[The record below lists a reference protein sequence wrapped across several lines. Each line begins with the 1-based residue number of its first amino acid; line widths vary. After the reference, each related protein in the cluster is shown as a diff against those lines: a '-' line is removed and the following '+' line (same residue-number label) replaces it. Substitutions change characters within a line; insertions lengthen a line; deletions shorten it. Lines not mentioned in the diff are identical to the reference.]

1 MEIHD
6 CRPPM
11 AGLVCE
17 RRMSADEIV
26 RTLLQL
32 TSDVE
37 RFDSL
42 VVLQRK
48 LLQDRGA
55 KPDAVDDDQL
65 SEHSQRLSLEAAEI
79 VARARQAL
87 HQLRQL
93 SELSVSSSD

>member
-1 MEIHD
+1 
-6 CRPPM
+6 
-11 AGLVCE
+11 
-17 RRMSADEIV
+17 MSADEIV
-26 RTLLQL
+26 RTLMQL

-48 LLQDRGA
+48 LLQDRGTQ
-55 KPDAVDDDQL
+55 PDAVNDDQL
-65 SEHSQRLSLEAAEI
+65 SKHSERLGLEAAEI

-93 SELSVSSSD
+93 RELSVSSSD